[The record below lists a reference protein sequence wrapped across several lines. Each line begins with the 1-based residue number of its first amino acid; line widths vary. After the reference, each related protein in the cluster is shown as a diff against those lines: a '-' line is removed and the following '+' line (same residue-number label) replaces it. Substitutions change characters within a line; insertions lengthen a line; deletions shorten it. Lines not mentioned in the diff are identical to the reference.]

1 MNLDLEKQES
11 NSTDSSVIT
20 ASFEESPFD
29 ENPFAAENSYVPAV
43 SVDKELSKRDT
54 TVMEAP
60 EEYKARLKQLP
71 QVQEL
76 TNKIDINNPR
86 TVEMFG
92 QEAGDG
98 ISRVA
103 DNMLASTRAIKTSEI
118 TAMMDQ
124 LSNVMKKVDA
134 SELDLDDMSG
144 KRGFFGKLRMRA
156 KESLEELINRYD
168 NVGKEVDKIAQILNG
183 YMTDIDQTN
192 KNLLKMYDAN
202 MQFYKQLEWYIA
214 AADCGLDELTA
225 EIDKVNADTT
235 KPNEEKSFLVSKYTE
250 VANRLE
256 QRKVDLQT
264 AEVVSLQLQPTI
276 MMMMS
281 SNYRLMGKINT
292 SFIITLPVFKIALS
306 NAIMLKRQEI
316 EARSIAQLDATTNDF
331 LERNAK
337 NTATQTKAIAKMANQ
352 TGIKIETLE
361 KVQTTIIQG
370 AEETQQIIAEASRK
384 RKEDSAQMDKM
395 IYQMKQ
401 KGFAQ

>member
-1 MNLDLEKQES
+1 
-11 NSTDSSVIT
+11 
-20 ASFEESPFD
+20 
-29 ENPFAAENSYVPAV
+29 
-43 SVDKELSKRDT
+43 
-54 TVMEAP
+54 
-60 EEYKARLKQLP
+60 
-71 QVQEL
+71 
-76 TNKIDINNPR
+76 
-86 TVEMFG
+86 
-92 QEAGDG
+92 
-98 ISRVA
+98 
-103 DNMLASTRAIKTSEI
+103 
-118 TAMMDQ
+118 
-124 LSNVMKKVDA
+124 
-134 SELDLDDMSG
+134 
-144 KRGFFGKLRMRA
+144 
-156 KESLEELINRYD
+156 
-168 NVGKEVDKIAQILNG
+168 
-183 YMTDIDQTN
+183 
-192 KNLLKMYDAN
+192 
-202 MQFYKQLEWYIA
+202 
-214 AADCGLDELTA
+214 
-225 EIDKVNADTT
+225 
-235 KPNEEKSFLVSKYTE
+235 
-250 VANRLE
+250 
-256 QRKVDLQT
+256 
-264 AEVVSLQLQPTI
+264 